1 MKTSLHNHFPTNL
14 WTDFYA
20 VPVCCLKL
28 EGGTLLSKT
37 KMHLI
42 KKGFFPRRFY
52 NCKHNDITA
61 FPHSIYILAQFL
73 TMLLLKSEVD

>member
-28 EGGTLLSKT
+28 EGGTLLSKS

-42 KKGFFPRRFY
+42 KKGFFLDAF
-52 NCKHNDITA
+52 ITA
-61 FPHSIYILAQFL
+61 S
-73 TMLLLKSEVD
+73 TTT

>member
-42 KKGFFPRRFY
+42 KKEFFLDAF
-52 NCKHNDITA
+52 ITA
-61 FPHSIYILAQFL
+61 S
-73 TMLLLKSEVD
+73 TTT